1 MSQGAKDYRDDLD
14 VLNMIL
20 EDKRTKET
28 QQLKL
33 QIATQCLVAMLSNS
47 ATRNMSNSS
56 DSLAQY
62 AWTCATIL
70 LELSQKEEKK

>member
-1 MSQGAKDYRDDLD
+1 MSRGAKDYRDDLD

>member
-1 MSQGAKDYRDDLD
+1 MNFGAKDYRDDLD

-62 AWTCATIL
+62 AWTCATRL

>member
-1 MSQGAKDYRDDLD
+1 MSRGAKDYRDDLD
-14 VLNMIL
+14 VLNMISK
-20 EDKRTKET
+20 DKRTKET

-47 ATRNMSNSS
+47 ADWASNSS

-62 AWTCATIL
+62 AWKCATRL
-70 LELSQKEEKK
+70 LELSQKEEHKK

>member
-20 EDKRTKET
+20 EDKRAKET
-28 QQLKL
+28 QKLKL